1 MSDRQEAVLQ
11 AIRNSPGGILQKDLK
26 SDDLDAAA
34 VCQICHS
41 LQKFG
46 LIHGGKRE
54 GRSRRWLA
62 KL

>member
-1 MSDRQEAVLQ
+1 MSDRQEQILQ
-11 AIRNSPGGILQKDLK
+11 IIRNSPSGILQKDLK
-26 SDDLDAAA
+26 SEELDAAA

-46 LIHGGKRE
+46 LIYGGKRE

-62 KL
+62 K